1 MKIIKEPWI
10 DYRGNETESLCL
22 DTGEEYTI
30 SELIALLQ
38 AAEKEFGDKKID
50 IYNMS
55 DNSLRGFS
63 RICLNH
69 NYDEREKYGHDCYDE
84 GTVSICVL

>member
-1 MKIIKEPWI
+1 MKVIKEPWI
-10 DYRGNETESLCL
+10 DHRGNATESLYL
-22 DTGEEYTI
+22 DTDEEYTI

-50 IYNMS
+50 IYDMS
-55 DNSLRGFS
+55 NDSLRGFS
-63 RICLNH
+63 RICLNRE
-69 NYDEREKYGHDCYDE
+69 YDEREKYGPDCYDE